1 MLGVAAATALPSEIF
16 PFRKIF
22 LPMVPRITRVD
33 MLDLPQWGK
42 VEAIELEAFAKEIP
56 DLIYRSDSLYKLLK
70 KNEMMT
76 VSSRS
81 FRIPLRDN
89 TPPGQ
94 FIWTPNEDQARAIA
108 KKQAQGIDVQAAI
121 DALV

>member
-22 LPMVPRITRVD
+22 LPAAPRITRVD
-33 MLDLPQWGK
+33 MLDLSQWGI
-42 VEAIELEAFAKEIP
+42 EAIELEAFAKEIP
-56 DLIYRSDSLYKLLK
+56 DLIYRSDSLYKFLK
-70 KNEMMT
+70 K
-76 VSSRS
+76 R
-81 FRIPLRDN
+81 N

-108 KKQAQGIDVQAAI
+108 KKQAQGIDVQSAI
-121 DALV
+121 DALVQV